1 MMEEIL
7 KLCHSLGAGEGEDE
21 LLRPLA
27 QAAQQKLTGRLR
39 PGVSPQNCGSAFP
52 LAAAMLAVEGL
63 ERTAGTRQVEDF
75 TAGDIT
81 LRMRGGGDGGLS
93 AQAERL
99 LEPWLRDRGSFSFQ
113 GVRG

>member
-1 MMEEIL
+1 
-7 KLCHSLGAGEGEDE
+7 
-21 LLRPLA
+21 
-27 QAAQQKLTGRLR
+27 
-39 PGVSPQNCGSAFP
+39 
-52 LAAAMLAVEGL
+52 MLAVEGL
-63 ERTAGTRQVEDF
+63 ERTAGTRQVEYF

>member
-1 MMEEIL
+1 MLEEIL
-7 KLCHSLGAGEGEDE
+7 KLCRSLGAGEGEDE
-21 LLRPLA
+21 LLLPLA
-27 QAAQQKLTGRLR
+27 QAALRELTGRLR
-39 PGVSPQNCGSAFP
+39 PGVSPEDCGSAFP
-52 LAAAMLAVEGL
+52 LAAAMLAVERL
-63 ERTAGTRQVEDF
+63 ERTEGSGQVEYF

-81 LRMRGGGDGGLS
+81 LRLRGGGDRGLS